1 MRTLFRVLLVGLS
14 LGLAVCAVGAEE
26 RKKDEKKKDPAAGMD
41 AAARAFLK
49 AYHAKDLDAL
59 LDSADTPFL
68 TGTFRDPKIF
78 QAAADLRAEL
88 KSRLSADGKFPA
100 RVARTLTW
108 DRAINSA
115 LGEERAK
122 EMRERMKA
130 AIDVTGPEGG
140 YAALADE
147 VRGSKGKRQLAVS
160 KTRLLVG
167 IRGGKAK
174 VVGILMDES
183 SGKR

>member
-1 MRTLFRVLLVGLS
+1 MRTLIRVSLVGLA
-14 LGLAVCAVGAEE
+14 LGLAVCPVGAEE
-26 RKKDEKKKDPAAGMD
+26 KKEDKKKDPAAEMD

-49 AYHAKDLDAL
+49 AYYAKDLDAL

-78 QAAADLRAEL
+78 QTAADLRAEL

-100 RVARTLTW
+100 KVARTLTW
-108 DRAINSA
+108 DKAILPA

-122 EMRERMKA
+122 KMRERMKA
-130 AIDVTGPEGG
+130 AIDITGPEGG

-147 VRGSKGKRQLAVS
+147 VAGSKGKRRQLAVS
-160 KTRLLVG
+160 DTRLLVG
-167 IRGGKAK
+167 IRDGKAK
-174 VVGILMDES
+174 VVGILTDES
-183 SGKR
+183 PGKR